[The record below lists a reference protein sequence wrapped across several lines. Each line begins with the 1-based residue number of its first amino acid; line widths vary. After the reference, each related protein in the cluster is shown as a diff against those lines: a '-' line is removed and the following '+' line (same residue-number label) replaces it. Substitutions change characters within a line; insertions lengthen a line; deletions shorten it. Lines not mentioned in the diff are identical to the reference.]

1 MTPRELSAL
10 REKCR
15 AGRRKLK
22 RYAYTQSF
30 GRLSDRLGDDEG
42 PGFGGTVAARNLFGL
57 GAALLFGIGLYFVIF

>member
-22 RYAYTQSF
+22 RYSYTQSF
-30 GRLSDRLGDDEG
+30 GRLSDRAGDNDG
-42 PGFGGTVAARNLFGL
+42 PGFGGTLFARNLFGL